1 MKHSFLYIMKTMTL
15 TNITRNIF
23 FILFIVCTSTTFSQI
38 SVKGGIITLEKQP
51 VEFAEIYLQ
60 ESNINWYE
68 TSTDSLGNFNLQLKI
83 PGTYTLIVA
92 YLGEEQLSKEI
103 SITSD
108 LDLGKII
115 IEETTVLN
123 NMVIEAKRK
132 QIEKKV
138 DRLIFN
144 VSSSIQ
150 SSGSDAIELL
160 KITPRV
166 KVENDKISMIGKSSM
181 RIMIDDRPVQFSDN
195 DLTNFL
201 RSIRSD
207 EIQSIEVI
215 TIPPAKYIAEGNSGI
230 INIITKKKKEEA
242 WNTSLQT
249 TYRQGNHPIGI
260 VGGNFNYIKNKF
272 KLSYNTNYYKGSIAP
287 VNNSLIEYPTIL
299 WKENN
304 KRRDF
309 YDSFSNGLAVDY
321 EFSKKISMGLNYR
334 YNKNGLE
341 LRSDLNSNIINSISQ
356 VTDSLIKTPSL
367 QFNNTDLHTF
377 NYHFIYKIDTLNRK
391 LSFDF
396 DYFNYASDSNRN
408 FSSTTYQTNNLNT
421 PISFYAANNIGDQK
435 INNLSFNLDMEHPL
449 KWVNLNYGVRFS
461 NIETK
466 SGFKY
471 YDVTHG
477 FPEFDTKQSNNFIY
491 KENTQA
497 IYFSAQK
504 ELSDKWETKIG
515 LRLENTNTQGNSL
528 TLNEEHKIDYIKL
541 FPTAYLSFTP
551 NEDHTF
557 SLSYSRRINRP
568 NYSLL
573 NPFRWVASAYSYSE
587 GNPYL
592 QPAFTNNLELEYM
605 LKEKFISSVY
615 FSHTDDD
622 FEQLSIINPET
633 SIQQIIPKN
642 FIINRMIGFNQTII
656 LKPLSWWNINFF
668 GTVYYSSTDSKVP
681 VTLQYLKGWNGEFSI
696 NNDFTLNKLNTLF
709 LNISYSYVTKGV
721 DNLDY
726 NSAYNQ
732 LNTSF
737 KGLFFDKRLIF
748 SLHVNDILS
757 SSRITYTGYSNGLKT
772 VFKNYFDNR
781 YLTLSLT
788 YNFGKNFKKERRDM
802 KNDEELNRTN

>member
-1 MKHSFLYIMKTMTL
+1 MKTMIL

-23 FILFIVCTSTTFSQI
+23 FILFIVCTTTAFSQI
-38 SVKGGIITLEKQP
+38 SVKGGIITSEKQP

-68 TSTDSLGNFNLQLKI
+68 TSTDSLGNFNLQI
-83 PGTYTLIVA
+83 ENPGNYILTVA
-92 YLGEEQLSKEI
+92 YFGEEQLSKEI
-103 SITSD
+103 SIISD

-115 IEETTVLN
+115 IEETTALN
-123 NMVIEAKRK
+123 SIVIEAKRK

-150 SSGSDAIELL
+150 SSGSDAIELF
-160 KITPRV
+160 KITPRI
-166 KVENDKISMIGKSSM
+166 KVENDKVFMIGKSSM
-181 RIMIDDRPVQFSDN
+181 RVMINDRVVQLSDN

-201 RSIRSD
+201 RSLRSD
-207 EIQSIEVI
+207 DIQSIEVI
-215 TIPPAKYIAEGNSGI
+215 TNPPAKYSAEGNSGI
-230 INIITKKKKEEA
+230 INIITKNKIEEA
-242 WNTSLQT
+242 WHASLQT

-260 VGGNFNYIKNKF
+260 MGGSFNYNKNKF

-309 YDSFSNGLAVDY
+309 YDSFSNGLEVDY
-321 EFSKKISMGLNYR
+321 EFSKKISMGMNYR

-341 LRSDLNSNIINSISQ
+341 LRSDLTSNIINSISQ

-367 QFNNTDLHTF
+367 QYNNTDLHTF
-377 NYHFIYKIDTLNRK
+377 NYHFVYQIDTLKRK

-396 DYFNYASDSNRN
+396 DYFDYMSDSNRN
-408 FSSTTYQTNNLNT
+408 FTSTTYQTNNLNT
-421 PISFYAANNIGDQK
+421 PLSFYAANNIGTQK
-435 INNLSFNLDMEHPL
+435 INNYSFNLEMEHPM
-449 KWVNLNYGVRFS
+449 KWANLNYGIRLSSIES
-461 NIETK
+461 NSE
-466 SGFKY
+466 FKY
-471 YDVTHG
+471 FDLTNG
-477 FPEFDTKQSNNFIY
+477 FPEFDSRQSNNFIY

-497 IYFSAQK
+497 IYFSAHK
-504 ELSDKWETKIG
+504 EWSDKWETKIG

-528 TLNEEHKIDYIKL
+528 TLDEEHKINYTKL
-541 FPTAYLSFTP
+541 FPTTYVSFTP
-551 NEDHTF
+551 NDDHSF

-573 NPFRWVASAYSYSE
+573 NPFRWIASAYSYSE

-592 QPAFTNNLELEYM
+592 QPAFTNNVELEYM
-605 LKEKFISSVY
+605 LKENFISSVY

-642 FIINRMIGFNQTII
+642 FIINRTIGFNQTVIV
-656 LKPLSWWNINFF
+656 KPLSWWNISFF

-681 VTLQYLKGWNGEFSI
+681 VTLQYLKGWNGEFSV

-709 LNISYSYVTKGV
+709 FNIRYTYVTKGV

-726 NSAYNQ
+726 NSTYNQ

-737 KGLFFDKRLIF
+737 KGLFFDKKF
-748 SLHVNDILS
+748 TVSLHANDILS
-757 SSRITYTGYSNGLKT
+757 SSRITYTGFSNGLKT
-772 VFKNYFDNR
+772 VIRNYYDNR
-781 YLTLSLT
+781 YIALSLS
-788 YNFGKNFKKERRDM
+788 YNFGEIFQKENRNVKNNED
-802 KNDEELNRTN
+802 LNRTN